1 MWDSGYQQ
9 YWLSVTAGYR
19 CISLKTSNDIIARNG
34 RERFMFELK
43 CIERSFP
50 KEMSPLD
57 LAS

>member
-1 MWDSGYQQ
+1 MGL
-9 YWLSVTAGYR
+9 WLSVTAGYR